1 MIVIAAYPLADL
13 LQVRPEL
20 AEVSIAASVRDRLGE
35 SA

>member
-13 LQVRPEL
+13 LEVRPEL
-20 AEVSIAASVRDRLGE
+20 AEVSIAASVRDAVKE